1 MLQIYRLLS
10 NYPNFLSTF
19 FYIKMKAIERLYQ
32 YLDYKC
38 LKPTALE
45 KEIGLSN
52 GYLGNQRKRNADMG
66 EGAFN
71 KIIDYC
77 RDINPVWLL
86 TGKGDMI
93 NEDNTIKEMLSNN
106 PSIGVPYFD
115 VDFAAGFGDMDND
128 QTIVPTN
135 NIVFAPFRDATCW
148 CNVTG
153 HSMEPRINHGD
164 IIALKECTINDIQYG
179 EIYAVVLDTF
189 RTIKILRKSPDPEKF
204 LFVPIN
210 NDYDVQEFDKS
221 RILKIYGV
229 MGAISKFF

>member
-1 MLQIYRLLS
+1 
-10 NYPNFLSTF
+10 
-19 FYIKMKAIERLYQ
+19 MKAIERLYQ
-32 YLDYKC
+32 YLEYKN

-52 GYLGNQRKRNADMG
+52 GYIGNQKKRNADMG
-66 EGAFN
+66 EGVFL

-77 RDINPVWLL
+77 RDINPTWLL
-86 TGKGDMI
+86 TGNGQMI
-93 NEDNTIKEMLSNN
+93 QKNESEKPICEISYDPKF
-106 PSIGVPYFD
+106 GVPYYD
-115 VDFAAGFGDMDND
+115 VDFAAGFGDMLND

-135 NIVFAPFRDATCW
+135 NIVFAPFREATCW

-164 IIALKECTINDIQYG
+164 IIALKECTVNDIQYG

-189 RTIKILRKSPDPEKF
+189 RTIKILRKSSDPKKF

-210 NDYDVQEFDKS
+210 KDYDEQEFDKR

>member
-1 MLQIYRLLS
+1 
-10 NYPNFLSTF
+10 
-19 FYIKMKAIERLYQ
+19 
-32 YLDYKC
+32 
-38 LKPTALE
+38 
-45 KEIGLSN
+45 
-52 GYLGNQRKRNADMG
+52 MG

-77 RDINPVWLL
+77 RDINPTWLL
-86 TGKGDMI
+86 TGNGK
-93 NEDNTIKEMLSNN
+93 MLNDTDEQGIFSND
-106 PSIGVPYFD
+106 PSVGVPYYD
-115 VDFAAGFGDMDND
+115 VDFAAGFGDMMND
-128 QTIVPTN
+128 QTILPTN

-164 IIALKECTINDIQYG
+164 IIALKECTVNDIQYG

-189 RTIKILRKSPDPEKF
+189 RTIKILRKSSDPDKF

-210 NDYDVQEFDKS
+210 KEFDEQEFDKS

>member
-1 MLQIYRLLS
+1 
-10 NYPNFLSTF
+10 
-19 FYIKMKAIERLYQ
+19 MKAIERLYQ
-32 YLDYKC
+32 YLDFKG
-38 LKPTALE
+38 LKPTFLE

-77 RDINPVWLL
+77 RDINPTWLL
-86 TGKGDMI
+86 TGNGK
-93 NEDNTIKEMLSNN
+93 MLNDTDEQGIFSND
-106 PSIGVPYFD
+106 PSVGVPYYD
-115 VDFAAGFGDMDND
+115 VDFAAGFGDMMND
-128 QTIVPTN
+128 QTILPTN

-164 IIALKECTINDIQYG
+164 IIALKECTVNDIQYG

-189 RTIKILRKSPDPEKF
+189 RTIKILRKSSDPDKF

-210 NDYDVQEFDKS
+210 KEFDEQEFDKS

>member
-1 MLQIYRLLS
+1 
-10 NYPNFLSTF
+10 
-19 FYIKMKAIERLYQ
+19 MK
-32 YLDYKC
+32 
-38 LKPTALE
+38 
-45 KEIGLSN
+45 KE
-52 GYLGNQRKRNADMG
+52 
-66 EGAFN
+66 
-71 KIIDYC
+71 
-77 RDINPVWLL
+77 DINLRFVDAVNYLINNRIVQSKTILAENLEIKPSKFSEILSFRMNIGTDIAAKICDIYNINSNWLL
-86 TGKGDMI
+86 TGKGNM
-93 NEDNTIKEMLSNN
+93 MLLEPEKPICEISYD
-106 PSIGVPYFD
+106 PKVGVPYYD
-115 VDFAAGFGDMDND
+115 IDFAAGFGDMLND

-135 NIVFAPFRDATCW
+135 NIVFAPFREATCW

-189 RTIKILRKSPDPEKF
+189 RTIKILRKSVDPKKF

-210 NDYDVQEFDKS
+210 KEYDEQEFDKT